1 MLPQDLERTL
11 ERYGYE
17 RLRYPKY
24 VLVRSETPL
33 REGDFFSPLRP
44 VLKVLPDGTATLN
57 HEGEGSHVG
66 ITYSQ
71 KFATMAYCLA
81 VFGYKSFNQFNMK
94 INDELRAVTVA
105 KEQDDK
111 IKVTLICVFPND
123 SVFRFNRT
131 GLYDKDGKPLNEDA
145 NEIEKRLFS

>member
-105 KEQDDK
+105 RMSGFG
-111 IKVTLICVFPND
+111 INFICKGWLSLTIFVL
-123 SVFRFNRT
+123 RILR
-131 GLYDKDGKPLNEDA
+131 G
-145 NEIEKRLFS
+145 R